1 MLITLTLALAIV
13 IALLAT
19 IPASAPVTG
28 EPAAFA
34 YNDSTTAIGGMAS
47 GGGNLVPLW

>member
-1 MLITLTLALAIV
+1 MLLTITFVLAMVIVLLAI
-13 IALLAT
+13 

-28 EPAAFA
+28 EPVAFGLIDNRAAP
-34 YNDSTTAIGGMAS
+34 SGLAS